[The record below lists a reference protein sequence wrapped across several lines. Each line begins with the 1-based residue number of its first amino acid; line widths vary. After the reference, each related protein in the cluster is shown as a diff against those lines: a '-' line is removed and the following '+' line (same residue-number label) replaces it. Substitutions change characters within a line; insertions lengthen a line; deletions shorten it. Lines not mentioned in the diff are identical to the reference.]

1 MKADLGVPEE
11 ILEEVR
17 AFIQSRAVTLDVA
30 ATTDAAVVVVRAA
43 ERRESDLKTLQAGGW
58 IACPTALA
66 MAQKLRIPPAELG
79 KLLDFVNVKIK
90 ACSLGCFK

>member
-1 MKADLGVPEE
+1 MKAELGVPEE
-11 ILEEVR
+11 MLEEVR

-30 ATTDAAVVVVRAA
+30 ATTDAAVVVVRTA
-43 ERRESDLKTLQAGGW
+43 ERQESDLKTLQAGGW

-66 MAQKLRIPPAELG
+66 MAQKLHMPPAELG